1 MRRLILARREHIK
14 RTITS
19 SDEWHENNNDY
30 VPFIVNFLQILYRC
44 FKDLDE
50 SFTDISLKK
59 AKKSERVEAI
69 LMGAIVPVSKQD
81 IIAKVPDISTKTVE
95 LVLSKMMKENKI
107 KKIGTFRN
115 ARYMRNQ
122 AGARC

>member
-1 MRRLILARREHIK
+1 M
-14 RTITS
+14 
-19 SDEWHENNNDY
+19 
-30 VPFIVNFLQILYRC
+30 QILYRC

-81 IIAKVPDISTKTVE
+81 IIAKVPDISVKTVE
-95 LVLSKMMKENKI
+95 LVLSKLMKEKKI
-107 KKIGTFRN
+107 KKIGTFKD
-115 ARYMRNQ
+115 ARYMRNT
-122 AGARC
+122 